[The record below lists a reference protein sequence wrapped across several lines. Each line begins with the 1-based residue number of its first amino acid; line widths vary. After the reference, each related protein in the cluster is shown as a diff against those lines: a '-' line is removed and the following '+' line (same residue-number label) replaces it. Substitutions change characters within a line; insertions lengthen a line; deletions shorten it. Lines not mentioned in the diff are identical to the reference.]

1 MEKQILDLLIDM
13 KTDMTELKKEMK
25 TDMAGLKKEIKN
37 DIEELKKEIIC
48 VKKDMSDRFD
58 VVDIKLNAVENKV
71 IQVGRKLDTTTD
83 QVTRNIETIE
93 EVRLRLQ

>member
-1 MEKQILDLLIDM
+1 MEKQILDLLIEM
-13 KTDMTELKKEMK
+13 KTDMTELKKE
-25 TDMAGLKKEIKN
+25 
-37 DIEELKKEIIC
+37 IID

-58 VVDIKLNAVENKV
+58 VVDVKLNAVENKV